1 MKKIL
6 ASVSTALGLLVLP
19 LLSFGATPA
28 TGKAVTSIMPSA
40 NSTVGSGMNVSMKGG
55 SIVDT
60 VSLVANYVVGALL
73 LLAVFYV
80 LLAAY
85 NYMTSGGEAEK
96 IKKGRDYI
104 MYAGIGVVIALLA
117 KGIVSLVL
125 SAVKS

>member
-6 ASVSTALGLLVLP
+6 TSFLLTASLLVFP
-19 LLSFGATPA
+19 LLSFAVP
-28 TGKAVTSIMPSA
+28 TGTVKSIMPSA
-40 NSTVGSGMNVSMKGG
+40 NSSVGNQMQVSMTDG

-85 NYMTSGGEAEK
+85 NYMTSGGEADK

-125 SAVKS
+125 SAVKGH

>member
-6 ASVSTALGLLVLP
+6 ASLSIAASLLVFP
-19 LLSFGATPA
+19 LLSFAQS
-28 TGKAVTSIMPSA
+28 TGKVNSIMPSA
-40 NSTVGSGMNVSMKGG
+40 NSAIGDGMKVSMKGG
-55 SIVDT
+55 SIIET

-104 MYAGIGVVIALLA
+104 MYAGIGVVVALLA

-125 SAVKS
+125 SAVNGK